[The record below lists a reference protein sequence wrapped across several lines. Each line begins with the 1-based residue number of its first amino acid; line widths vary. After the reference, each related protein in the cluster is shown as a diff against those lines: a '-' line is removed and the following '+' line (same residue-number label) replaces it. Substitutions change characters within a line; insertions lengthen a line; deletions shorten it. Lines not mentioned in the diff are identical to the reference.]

1 MGLSMM
7 PLRKIRSMSLAPV
20 PDGSSLRLSSTCCM
34 AKGRK
39 KRNSEWVRGI
49 PASTYFQH
57 TRRTHNRTVTKKV
70 PVAVKNN
77 LNSEHE
83 AKCLEN
89 KKDSVTIIRAWRART
104 ISGLS
109 INGPIH

>member
-34 AKGRK
+34 AKGRE
-39 KRNSEWVRGI
+39 KRNGEWVRGI
-49 PASTYFQH
+49 PASTYFQLKI
-57 TRRTHNRTVTKKV
+57 NNILENAQLTVTKKV
-70 PVAVKNN
+70 PVMVKNN

-83 AKCLEN
+83 EKCLEN
-89 KKDSVTIIRAWRART
+89 KKDSVTVIRV
-104 ISGLS
+104 
-109 INGPIH
+109 